1 MMASLTSLLPL
12 LPAAV
17 GGDGGLPVPESA
29 TLVGIAAS
37 PGLVMG
43 PIYVHSPDDW
53 LTADRTVPPGEAA
66 AEFARLGDAI
76 AGTRQT
82 IDDLRERLTAQ
93 DTDVSEGFIFQSHM
107 SILDDPMFR
116 ERVRKEVLDNH
127 RSADSA
133 VSIFVRDITEA
144 FLELDDRYFQE
155 KAADVQDVMRHLM
168 YSLNE
173 GEDADDAGYRIHLDS
188 PHIVI
193 ASELTPSDTV
203 LLPKDLVLGL
213 ATERGGPLSHVAI
226 LANTLQLPAAVG
238 FGSALA
244 SVTAD
249 TVGILDGTR
258 GELTIHP
265 TQEQID
271 AYGAQRHRR
280 EQFERGFDQ
289 LATEPAVTQDGT
301 RVHLLTNLELADTD
315 ELAQTDAQGA
325 DGVGLYRT
333 EYAYLAS
340 DALPAEDDLFDIY
353 RAILASAQGRPV
365 TFRTVDLGGEKV
377 LPLLDV
383 THNVEG
389 IENVR
394 GVRLCLRYPRV
405 WEAQLR
411 ALWRACAYGE
421 ARVMFPMVPGV
432 AEFRAAKHAVHAAR
446 DQLQREGI
454 PCADELEIGAMI
466 ELPSAVTVADLLAEE
481 ADFLSIGT
489 NDLIPYSLGLD
500 RAYMDRTMVSEPYH
514 PGILRAILRVAEE
527 GQRHGAPVTVCGEMA
542 GDPFYVLPL
551 IAMGVRS
558 LSMSAASIPQIKR
571 VVRSTTVNEAKDV
584 LGRLLDLPTAEAVDY
599 ELHRHMLE
607 HYAHLLV
614 SHVAEVDSVGPD
626 GY

>member
-1 MMASLTSLLPL
+1 MLVHIVARIGSLLPGANEDRA
-12 LPAAV
+12 PDT
-17 GGDGGLPVPESA
+17 GPV
-29 TLVGIAAS
+29 THTGIAAS

-53 LTADRTVPPGEAA
+53 LAADRTIPASEANAEYARLEAA
-66 AEFARLGDAI
+66 ITR
-76 AGTRQT
+76 TRQT
-82 IDDLRERLTAQ
+82 IDDLRDRLFDHDADIT
-93 DTDVSEGFIFQSHM
+93 EGFIFQSHM
-107 SILDDPMFR
+107 SMLDDPMFR
-116 ERVRKEVLDNH
+116 DRVRKEVLENH

-133 VSIFVRDITEA
+133 VTAFVRDITQA
-144 FLELDDRYFQE
+144 FLDLDDRYFQE

-168 YSLNE
+168 YSLTDEE
-173 GEDADDAGYRIHLDS
+173 GEGPRVYDLDFDE

-203 LLPKDLVLGL
+203 LLPKDKVLGL

-226 LANTLQLPAAVG
+226 LANTLQLPAVVG
-238 FGSALA
+238 LGSALLA
-244 SVTAD
+244 VPAD
-249 TVGILDGTR
+249 SIGILDGTR
-258 GELTIHP
+258 GVLTVNP
-265 TQEQID
+265 TPAQME
-271 AYGAQRHRR
+271 AYRSRRVRR
-280 EQFERGFDQ
+280 EAFERKFEQ
-289 LATEPAVTQDGT
+289 LATEPAVTRDGT
-301 RVHLLTNLELADTD
+301 RVLLLTNLELADSD

-340 DALPAEDDLFDIY
+340 DSLPDEGDLFDKY

-377 LPLLDV
+377 LPLLEAGPRIDG
-383 THNVEG
+383 VEA
-389 IENVR
+389 VR
-394 GVRLCLRYPRV
+394 GVRLCLRHPEV

-411 ALWRACAYGE
+411 ALWRAAAYGD

-432 AEFRAAKHAVHAAR
+432 AEFRAAKAAVMQAR
-446 DQLQREGI
+446 EQLEREGV
-454 PCADELEIGAMI
+454 PCGDEMLIGAMV
-466 ELPSAVTVADLLAEE
+466 ELPAAVTVSDLLADE

-500 RAYMDRTMVSEPYH
+500 RAYMDTTMVSEPYH
-514 PGILRAILRVAEE
+514 PGILRAILRVADECAS
-527 GQRHGAPVTVCGEMA
+527 HDIPVTVCGEMA

-551 IAMGVRS
+551 LGMGVHS

-571 VVRSTTVNEAKDV
+571 VIRSTTIQEARDV

-614 SHVAEVDSVGPD
+614 SHVAESEDAEPNG
-626 GY
+626 